1 MPRYK
6 VATRKYFDRLMT
18 LMDLRQDI
26 FGQISLRAG
35 EVINTLV
42 TQPDILESV
51 KNLAEGFKWETI
63 FGEGTGVH
71 SILYSLEIIVT
82 ILVSE

>member
-1 MPRYK
+1 
-6 VATRKYFDRLMT
+6 
-18 LMDLRQDI
+18 
-26 FGQISLRAG
+26 
-35 EVINTLV
+35 LV

-71 SILYSLEIIVT
+71 SILYGLEIIVT
-82 ILVSE
+82 ILVSDQPIEDLTNWVKRFIDLGGLEQLQNLLDNALGSP